1 MKEERVRDMKE
12 EKTYTIQEISQR
24 YQLPHSTL
32 RYYEELGLLP
42 EVEKTPSH
50 QRIYKEEHIRR
61 LDGIVCF
68 KRTGLPIAKIKE
80 FYQYEQNLEE
90 NIDNIIRLGD
100 CHERKIQNKIKEL
113 EADLVHIQ
121 KKVRYYHAIKESYEN
136 GTAFPDWNLV

>member
-1 MKEERVRDMKE
+1 MKE

-80 FYQYEQNLEE
+80 FYQLIGIVNAKVVKE
-90 NIDNIIRLGD
+90 NIDNIILLVD
-100 CHERKIQNKIKEL
+100 CHEREIQNKIKEL
-113 EADLVHIQ
+113 EVDLVHIQ

>member
-1 MKEERVRDMKE
+1 MEK

-42 EVEKTPSH
+42 KVEKTPGH
-50 QRIYKEEHIRR
+50 QRIYKEEHIKR

-90 NIDNIIRLGD
+90 NIDNIILLVD
-100 CHERKIQNKIKEL
+100 CHEREIQNKIKEL

-136 GTAFPDWNLV
+136 GATFPDWNQV